1 LIYGHSRLK
10 TTAAD
15 DASPEPMGLLNVG
28 FALKES
34 SENAERQPHGGRN
47 AGRAEYQKR
56 AL

>member
-1 LIYGHSRLK
+1 MYGQSRLK

-34 SENAERQPHGGRN
+34 SEKAERLPRGGRN
-47 AGRAEYQKR
+47 AGRAEYRKG